1 MMDWRSQLKKDPL
14 PYLLRTDDEA
24 LLFQIKRDLM
34 GQRVGK
40 AWELWD
46 SPEVRKLE
54 TKQRPD
60 GTWKYPGRGSGV
72 ALGED
77 YEFYQTWKVLSMLV
91 ECYCMERSHPMVER
105 AVEALLAKQTDE
117 GDIRGIYGNQYSPN
131 YTAAAIELAVK
142 AGFARDKR
150 VEKAFAWLIRV
161 RQYDGGWAVPLR
173 AYPFIS
179 FRQAMVSDPL
189 PPVGS
194 KPSSYWCTGV
204 VLRAFAV
211 KKDRARSREAHEAGE
226 VLKKGF
232 FRTEPYPDRST
243 ADFWTKFTFPFQYN
257 DLCSSLDVLS
267 KLGFPGDDPDIV
279 KAVGYFRERQGENG
293 SFDLKLNL
301 ARGKDVGRW
310 VTFSLCRSLARFY
323 GGTRA

>member
-1 MMDWRSQLKKDPL
+1 MDWRSQMKADPL
-14 PYLLRTDDEA
+14 PHLLRSDDEA
-24 LLFQIKRDLM
+24 LLFQIRRDL
-34 GQRVGK
+34 QGK
-40 AWELWD
+40 RSIKASELWD
-46 SPEVRKLE
+46 CKEINGLE
-54 TKQRPD
+54 KKQRED
-60 GTWKYPGRGSGV
+60 GTWKYPGKCSGL

-77 YEFYQTWKVLSMLV
+77 YDFFQTWKVLSMLV
-91 ECYCMERSHPMVER
+91 ECYCMDRSHPMVEK

-131 YTAAAIELAVK
+131 YTAAAIELAIK
-142 AGFARDKR
+142 AGYAKDKR
-150 VEKAFAWLIRV
+150 VEKAFSWVVRV

-179 FRQAMVSDPL
+179 FREAMVSDPL

-204 VLRAFAV
+204 VLRAFAAD
-211 KKDRARSREAHEAGE
+211 KKRARSREAHEAGE

-232 FRTEPYPDRST
+232 FRAEPYPDRRT
-243 ADFWTKFTFPFQYN
+243 VDFWTKFTFPFQYN

-267 KLGFPGDDPDIV
+267 RLGFPGDDPDIV
-279 KAVGYFRERQGENG
+279 RAVDYFRGIQNEDG
-293 SFDLKLNL
+293 SFDLRLNL

-310 VTFSLCRSLARFY
+310 VTFSFCRSLARLY
-323 GGTRA
+323 GGTKA